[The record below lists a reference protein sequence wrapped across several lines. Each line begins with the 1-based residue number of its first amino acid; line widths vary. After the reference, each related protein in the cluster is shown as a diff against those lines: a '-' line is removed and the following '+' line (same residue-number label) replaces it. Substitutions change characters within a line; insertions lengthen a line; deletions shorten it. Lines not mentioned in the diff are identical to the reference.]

1 MVRRGKNVEL
11 HTVIEPVPEL
21 VKTMLNQVFCSSE
34 IKPWIDYIGAL
45 WSVTVG
51 FAGKNIVGL
60 ISIVQTGN
68 RTFVDNTF
76 KS

>member
-1 MVRRGKNVEL
+1 MRGENVEL

-21 VKTMLNQVFCSSE
+21 VETMLNQVFCSSE

-45 WSVTVG
+45 LSVTVG
-51 FAGKNIVGL
+51 FAGEGYCWTDL
-60 ISIVQTGN
+60 HIVQKGN
-68 RTFVDNTF
+68 RTFVDDTF